1 MRQNQMSLWQVVS
14 LGIGSIVGAGIF
26 ALLGQVLQETGNWT
40 YLSFAVSGGIAML
53 AGYAYIKLAGAF
65 PSAGGIT
72 DYFHHAFKHRWV
84 VIALTLTYV
93 FTTLISAGTMAKSF
107 GIYIASLIPHIDA
120 FWTHALIVNILAA
133 MLILGLGF
141 FNMMKA
147 HDVGNTEAWLVAFKV
162 GILTVL
168 ILAGLIEFRGYA
180 PSFDV
185 QATAGSFFRSIG
197 LTFFAFAGFGVITNA
212 TAYLKNPARD
222 IKWAMF
228 LTLIIVLALYIG
240 LSFVIM
246 NYISAETFA
255 KDVNIAVTVVAE
267 QLLGVVG
274 RFLLYAAAVMAFIT
288 GISASFFSVFRLTKT
303 LAEEGSLPKIYKT
316 KFWGIGTYGNVLTV
330 ILLTFVTVLFGFDD
344 IVNLSSVAYLV
355 SYMGVFAASWILR
368 RKTHAQLLPIGL
380 GFTAMGILLIGF
392 IWSVYL

>member
-40 YLSFAVSGGIAML
+40 YLSFAASGSIAML

-120 FWTHALIVNILAA
+120 FWTHSLIVNVLAA

-228 LTLIIVLALYIG
+228 LTLTIVLALYIG

-330 ILLTFVTVLFGFDD
+330 ILLTLVTVLFGFND
-344 IVNLSSVAYLV
+344 IVNLSSVAYLI

-368 RKTHAQLLPIGL
+368 QKTHAQILPIGL

>member
-1 MRQNQMSLWQVVS
+1 MHQNQMSLWQVVS

-40 YLSFAVSGGIAML
+40 YLSFFVSGCIAML
-53 AGYAYIKLAGAF
+53 SGYAYIKLAGAF

-72 DYFHHAFKHRWV
+72 DYFHHAFKHKW
-84 VIALTLTYV
+84 ISTSLTLTYV

-107 GIYIASLIPHIDA
+107 GIYVASLIPHAEVGLSHI
-120 FWTHALIVNILAA
+120 LLVNILAA
-133 MLILGLGF
+133 ALIIGLGF
-141 FNMMKA
+141 LNMLKA
-147 HDVGNTEAWLVAFKV
+147 HDVGNAEAWLVAFKV
-162 GILTVL
+162 GILTLL
-168 ILAGLIEFRGYA
+168 ILAGLVAFRGYN
-180 PSFDV
+180 PSFHV
-185 QATAGSFFRSIG
+185 NAHIGSFFRSIG

-228 LTLIIVLALYIG
+228 LTLFIVLALYIG

-246 NYISAETFA
+246 NYISADMFQRN
-255 KDVNIAVTVVAE
+255 VNIAVTVVAE
-267 QLLGVVG
+267 QLMGTVG
-274 RFLLYAAAVMAFIT
+274 KVLLYLAAVMAFIT
-288 GISASFFSVFRLTKT
+288 GVSASFFSVFRLTKS
-303 LAEEGSLPKIYKT
+303 LAHDGSLPALYKK
-316 KFWGIGTYGNVLTV
+316 KFWGIGTWGN
-330 ILLTFVTVLFGFDD
+330 LLTITLLTLVTVTFGFDD

-368 RKTHAQLLPIGL
+368 QKTKARFLPVGT
-380 GFTAMGILLIGF
+380 GFLAMTILLCGF